1 MTKKTKPALL
11 PVLAVVV
18 AVFAVLGGLVVQ
30 KIKAR
35 RGAVSGGT
43 ASPLDDKAKEEWIE
57 EVVATPRPP
66 ASELH

>member
-1 MTKKTKPALL
+1 MTKKSKPALL
-11 PVLAVVV
+11 PLLAV
-18 AVFAVLGGLVVQ
+18 AVLAVLGGLVFQ

-35 RGAVSGGT
+35 RAAVSSGAV
-43 ASPLDDKAKEEWIE
+43 SPLDDKAKEEWIE